1 MHKCVN
7 NNYVRGSDRCL
18 AVSNHKD
25 RAGSC
30 CSLAV
35 SLWVADR
42 LVVIGL
48 VEGVQGGVDQVDH
61 QHRIHLT
68 KELTYLD
75 EFTYTQK
82 HKKKKKQSIKAV

>member
-7 NNYVRGSDRCL
+7 NNYVRGSDCCL
-18 AVSNHKD
+18 AGSNHKD

-48 VEGVQGGVDQVDH
+48 VEGVQGGVD
-61 QHRIHLT
+61 
-68 KELTYLD
+68 
-75 EFTYTQK
+75 
-82 HKKKKKQSIKAV
+82 